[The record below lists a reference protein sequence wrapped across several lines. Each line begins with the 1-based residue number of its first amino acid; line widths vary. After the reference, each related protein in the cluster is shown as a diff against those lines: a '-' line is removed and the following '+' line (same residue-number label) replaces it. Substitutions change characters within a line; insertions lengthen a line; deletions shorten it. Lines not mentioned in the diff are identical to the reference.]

1 MEKIYTMA
9 EIAAMDEIQYNRYF
23 NSVMEEM
30 KLSGQLAYRDE
41 KNKKESFEKG
51 EKEGFERGEKK
62 GFERGE
68 KNGLERGE
76 KKGVEKVAANML
88 SKGVPIETIA
98 ECSGLTQEQIL
109 SLKDRQQS

>member
-51 EKEGFERGEKK
+51 EKEGFEKGEK
-62 GFERGE
+62 E
-68 KNGLERGE
+68 
-76 KKGVEKVAANML
+76 GVEKVAANLL

>member
-9 EIAAMDEIQYNRYF
+9 EIAAMDEIQYFRYF

-51 EKEGFERGEKK
+51 EKEGFEKGEK
-62 GFERGE
+62 E
-68 KNGLERGE
+68 
-76 KKGVEKVAANML
+76 GVEKVAANLL